1 MQSANFSLKQAS
13 SLIRGGC
20 GGGGDSGPPSLDP
33 PDPLSGFATV
43 VRSHLL
49 VLRRCNKLTL
59 KAVLFVFKGDVT
71 RNDSQRRFFD
81 RATQRYNVVA
91 TLLRM
96 VATLLQHCNAVLR

>member
-1 MQSANFSLKQAS
+1 MQRANFSLKQAS
-13 SLIRGGC
+13 SLIRGGL
-20 GGGGDSGPPSLDP
+20 GGGIPDPPSLDP

-43 VRSHLL
+43 IRSHLL

-81 RATQRYNVVA
+81 RATKRHNVVA
-91 TLLRM
+91 TLL
-96 VATLLQHCNAVLR
+96 